1 MLTILDED
9 EQQEEGGSCCGSR
22 IGGVDSEGMSG
33 SGLETSLIQMET
45 LRQLVAVLGQIW
57 RLKIASALMII
68 HLSVTRS
75 LFSVDPF
82 YLKPYTYLI
91 KEKRFSHACKTSAR
105 VALIRLIIEEKV
117 RRAEWSSSG

>member
-45 LRQLVAVLGQIW
+45 LRQLVAVLSQIW
-57 RLKIASALMII
+57 RPKIAGALII
-68 HLSVTRS
+68 HLSGTRS

-82 YLKPYTYLI
+82 CLKPYMYLI